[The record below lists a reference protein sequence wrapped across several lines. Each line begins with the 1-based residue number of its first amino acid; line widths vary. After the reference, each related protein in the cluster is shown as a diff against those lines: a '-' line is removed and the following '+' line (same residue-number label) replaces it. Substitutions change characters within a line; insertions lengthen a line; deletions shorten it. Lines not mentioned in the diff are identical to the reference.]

1 MNSKFFNNTI
11 TIYNKKDDDSFQR
24 TIIDKVYVRKTTKIA
39 INSSGEEVASSASIT
54 IPTDIAKIGENLAID
69 TYKKDWALNEG
80 DYIVDGVCDLEF
92 DITKIKKQFN
102 FFQIIGMSDNRKG
115 KLQHFKVEV
124 SE

>member
-1 MNSKFFNNTI
+1 MNSRFFNNTI
-11 TIYNKKDDDSFQR
+11 TIYNKKDGSFQR
-24 TIIDKVYVRKTTKIA
+24 TVIDKVYVRKTRKIA
-39 INSSGEEVASSASIT
+39 INSNGEEVASSASIT
-54 IPTDIAKIGENLAID
+54 IPIDIARIGENLAID

-102 FFQIIGMSDNRKG
+102 FFQIISMSDNRKG
-115 KLQHFKVEV
+115 NLQHFKVEV

>member
-11 TIYNKKDDDSFQR
+11 TIYNKKEDDSFKR
-24 TIIDKVYVRKTTKIA
+24 TVIDKVYVRKTTKIA
-39 INSSGEEVASSASIT
+39 INSNGEEVASSASIT

-102 FFQIIGMSDNRKG
+102 FFQIIGMSDKRKG